1 MAWAISPA
9 TRTQGGA
16 VVDEACEEKWTMS
29 TADELAKLQALKDAG
44 TLSEAEFQQA
54 KAKVLSETSPAQQ
67 PPTPPPTSSPALVKA
82 PGVVLHKK
90 DVIFLIKR
98 IERCLPYMNEQENKV
113 QTKNLEFFRSTL
125 ERNKKVRGNWHTKQ
139 PIPGITE
146 TRALLSRIETA
157 NRLAVGT
164 EPKSSKS
171 TKTPKTS
178 KFSRRGRW
186 SLAIVLVV
194 LIAIIVA
201 VSDHSSTPTL
211 TVAPTTTTAPAHH
224 KIFVAWVN
232 RVRSDLQVCIASTED
247 VEIALAEMLG
257 TSPTSSDFVTASLA
271 AKNGAP
277 ACSMTSSN
285 GILDLGTDNPPNGY
299 PTLSSFSSDISVWAD
314 QEDQGVIIDVGK
326 VANSN
331 GNSTQDVTNL
341 ISDSQQADADANT
354 LMGELA
360 TAAKQAGAPNFTNLG
375 LPIWGITQKS

>member
-1 MAWAISPA
+1 
-9 TRTQGGA
+9 
-16 VVDEACEEKWTMS
+16 MS
-29 TADELAKLQALKDAG
+29 TTDELVKLQGLKDAG

-171 TKTPKTS
+171 TKAPRTS
-178 KFSRRGRW
+178 RLSRRGRW

-201 VSDHSSTPTL
+201 VSGHSSTPPTQAQEVAAFNGFVSTVNQDLSVCTAGASDMQVEVGLLEQNPSSVSQSDLATL
-211 TVAPTTTTAPAHH
+211 DTDSKTAQGYCDQAQNNDILNLGAMSVPGALSSLSSLQSFPIDANNWATSDTTAVLHDIQNIAESNGSA
-224 KIFVAWVN
+224 VADE
-232 RVRSDLQVCIASTED
+232 SQLQTDTATADQDASALNS
-247 VEIALAEMLG
+247 ALAQAAQQLG
-257 TSPTSSDFVTASLA
+257 VKTPSIGLVSW
-271 AKNGAP
+271 
-277 ACSMTSSN
+277 
-285 GILDLGTDNPPNGY
+285 GTG
-299 PTLSSFSSDISVWAD
+299 SGS
-314 QEDQGVIIDVGK
+314 
-326 VANSN
+326 
-331 GNSTQDVTNL
+331 
-341 ISDSQQADADANT
+341 
-354 LMGELA
+354 
-360 TAAKQAGAPNFTNLG
+360 
-375 LPIWGITQKS
+375 